1 MGAVVR
7 SAGVMALALVLVGCA
22 GNRVNQPSESSLAD
36 LRARL
41 SMGQCTPELTAQVIA
56 AQQAPL
62 HLEAAYQCL
71 TNARLELSEQLLS
84 DYRNSFAQRAD
95 QDYAAYLAALI
106 PYARFELAAGD
117 SQQRLEQGR
126 AAHGQMVAFVRAY
139 PQSQYRSELAER
151 MESILQGMAQAE
163 YDLALVDAEHGQQAR
178 AERRMRYLREN
189 YPRTPAATS
198 AIAWLIDQRSTQD

>member
-1 MGAVVR
+1 MELLQVLQLVTASILELVMATLLELASVLVLEL
-7 SAGVMALALVLVGCA
+7 VMALALVLVGCA

-84 DYRNSFAQRAD
+84 DYRNSFAQRA
-95 QDYAAYLAALI
+95 
-106 PYARFELAAGD
+106 E
-117 SQQRLEQGR
+117 
-126 AAHGQMVAFVRAY
+126 
-139 PQSQYRSELAER
+139 
-151 MESILQGMAQAE
+151 
-163 YDLALVDAEHGQQAR
+163 
-178 AERRMRYLREN
+178 
-189 YPRTPAATS
+189 
-198 AIAWLIDQRSTQD
+198 